1 MSTKLY
7 VFSSGILKTTKE
19 KLLFATGIG
28 EPFDIP
34 VPYFLVDVDGTKI
47 LIDTGISP
55 GCIKDPK
62 GTWGDVINIY
72 YPVMKEEEQP
82 VVALSKLG
90 IKREDISYIIQT
102 HLHLDHAGSTKFF
115 PNAKVI
121 VQLNEL
127 RYAFFPDPL
136 MDAAYIKNDIK
147 DPNIKWEPIVGFR
160 SMFNGAIFII
170 PTPGHTPGHQS
181 VLVRLQ
187 KHKSVILTGDS
198 IYLKDNFE
206 KNIPS
211 GFALNFADA
220 AYSVQSLGELAKAEN
235 AEIWYGHDPEFF
247 KTIKLAP
254 EYYE

>member
-1 MSTKLY
+1 MSVRLY

-19 KLLFATGIG
+19 KLLFNTGIG

-55 GCIKDPK
+55 GCIDDPK
-62 GTWGDVINIY
+62 GTWGDVVGVY
-72 YPVMKEEEQP
+72 YPVMKKEEAPIE
-82 VVALSKLG
+82 ALSKLG
-90 IKREDISYIIQT
+90 IKPEDISYIIQT
-102 HLHLDHAGSTKFF
+102 HLHLDHAGSTRFF

-147 DPNIKWEPIVGFR
+147 DPNIKYEPIVGFR
-160 SMFNGAIFII
+160 SLFNGKIFII

-181 VLVRLQ
+181 ILVRLQ
-187 KHKSVILTGDS
+187 KHPPVIITGDS
-198 IYLKDNFE
+198 IYLRDNFE

-220 AYSVQSLGELAKAEN
+220 AYSVESLGELAKAEG
-235 AEIWYGHDPEFF
+235 AQIWFGHDPEFF

>member
-1 MSTKLY
+1 MSVKLY
-7 VFSSGILKTTKE
+7 VFSSGILKSTKE
-19 KLLFATGIG
+19 KFLFNIGIG

-55 GCIKDPK
+55 GSIDDPR
-62 GTWGDVINIY
+62 GTWGDVVDVY
-72 YPVMKEEEQP
+72 YPVMKKEEAP
-82 VVALSKLG
+82 VEALSKLG
-90 IKREDISYIIQT
+90 IKPEDIAYIIQT

-160 SMFNGAIFII
+160 SLFNGKIFII

-181 VLVRLQ
+181 ILVRLQ
-187 KHKSVILTGDS
+187 KHPPVIITGDS

-220 AYSVQSLGELAKAEN
+220 EYSVESLGELAKAEG
-235 AEIWYGHDPEFF
+235 AQIWFGHDPEFF